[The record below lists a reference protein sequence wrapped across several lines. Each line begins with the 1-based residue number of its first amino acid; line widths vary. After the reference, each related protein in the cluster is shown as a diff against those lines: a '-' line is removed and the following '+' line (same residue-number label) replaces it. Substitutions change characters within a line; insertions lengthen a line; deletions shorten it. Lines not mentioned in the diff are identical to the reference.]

1 MGNNDNE
8 NLITQDGYTKLVSE
22 LEELK
27 TNGRE
32 KVKNEISAARDFGD
46 LSENAEYSSAK
57 DAQAELELRI
67 KVLEYKILN
76 AQIVDEKSISSK
88 IVGVGT
94 YVKIYDEEFDEELV
108 YQIVG
113 SSESDP
119 IRGLISNISPV
130 GAALMNKKKND
141 VVEFETP
148 SGINK
153 LKILETG
160 KKPL

>member
-8 NLITQDGYTKLVSE
+8 NLITQDGYNKLVSE

-76 AQIVDEKSISSK
+76 AQIVDEKNISSK

-119 IRGLISNISPV
+119 IKGLISNISPV
-130 GAALMNKKKND
+130 GAALMNKKKGD

-153 LKILETG
+153 LKILEIS